1 MSKVPVLIFCRY
13 KRSYDSRSR
22 LAIVVILDKISF
34 TLKVRLFLIKLRFE
48 KDARMSGPHLASIFP
63 KLQFFEQIVSKICG
77 NVF

>member
-48 KDARMSGPHLASIFP
+48 KDARMSGPATGGGGDS
-63 KLQFFEQIVSKICG
+63 
-77 NVF
+77 